1 MARQT
6 TRQIVS
12 EYRRGEILE
21 AARRVFARK
30 GFAKAGIAEIAREA
44 GIAKGT
50 VYLYFRSKDAVY
62 WAALGAGMRE
72 LHDEATRRVT
82 AALGTE
88 GKIRAFAETKLRYF
102 DLNRDF
108 LRIYHAELGNA
119 LTRPSAANQDFTRIY
134 QEQVGLL
141 ASVLRGAMR
150 RGEVRRANPEKVAAA
165 IFEITRGLI
174 VQRLLTKPSGP
185 PGADAAFVVDLVLKG
200 LRRT

>member
-1 MARQT
+1 MARPT
-6 TRQIVS
+6 TRQILS
-12 EYRRGEILE
+12 AYRRGEILE

-30 GFAKAGIAEIAREA
+30 GFAKAGIGEIAREA

-72 LHDEATRRVT
+72 LHDEATRQVR
-82 AALGTE
+82 AATGTE

-102 DLNRDF
+102 DRNRDF

-119 LTRPSAANQDFTRIY
+119 LTRPSAANHEFTRIY

-141 ASVLRGAMR
+141 ASVLRAAAR
-150 RGEVRRANPEKVAAA
+150 RREIRPVRPEKVAAA

-174 VQRLLTKPSGP
+174 VQRLLSEPSGSP
-185 PGADAAFVVDLVLKG
+185 EADAAFVVDLVLKG

>member
-1 MARQT
+1 MARRT
-6 TRQIVS
+6 TRQILS
-12 EYRRGEILE
+12 DYRRGEILD

-30 GFAKAGIAEIAREA
+30 GFARAGIGEIAREA

-72 LHDEATRRVT
+72 LHGEATRQVR
-82 AALGTE
+82 AAPDTE
-88 GKIRAFAETKLRYF
+88 GKIRAFAETKLNYF
-102 DLNRDF
+102 DVHRDF

-119 LTRPSAANQDFTRIY
+119 LTRPSGAKPEFTRIY

-141 ASVLRGAMR
+141 ASVLRGAAR
-150 RGEVRRANPEKVAAA
+150 RREIRPVQADKVAAA
-165 IFEITRGLI
+165 IFEVTRGLI
-174 VQRLLTKPSGP
+174 VQRLMMKPSGSP
-185 PGADAAFVVDLVLKG
+185 AADAAFVVDLVLKG